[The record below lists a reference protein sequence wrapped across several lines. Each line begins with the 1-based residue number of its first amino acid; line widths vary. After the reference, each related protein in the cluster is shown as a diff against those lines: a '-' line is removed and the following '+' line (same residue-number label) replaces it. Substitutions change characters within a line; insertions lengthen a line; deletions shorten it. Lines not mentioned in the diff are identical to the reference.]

1 MLAICAGATG
11 LYAGVCIVRG
21 NETFYKY
28 TVMPFI
34 QLLDP
39 ESAHK
44 LAVYIAE
51 HRLMPKSRF
60 QDTEVLVGFS
70 KMCNSNKLILEKNS
84 RK

>member
-11 LYAGVCIVRG
+11 LYGGVCIVRG
-21 NETFYKY
+21 DETFYKS

-39 ESAHK
+39 ESSHK

-60 QDTEVLVGFS
+60 QDPDVLVWFS
-70 KMCNSNKLILEKNS
+70 KPHN
-84 RK
+84 

>member
-11 LYAGVCIVRG
+11 LYTGVCIIRG
-21 NETFYKY
+21 DETFYKCNIL
-28 TVMPFI
+28 PFI

-44 LAVYIAE
+44 LAVFIAE

-60 QDTEVLVGFS
+60 QDTEILVWSF
-70 KMCNSNKLILEKNS
+70 KTHNSNIII
-84 RK
+84 

>member
-1 MLAICAGATG
+1 MKSMLAICAGATG
-11 LYAGVCIVRG
+11 LYTGVCIVRG
-21 NETFYKY
+21 DETFYKS

-60 QDTEVLVGFS
+60 QDPDVLVWFS
-70 KMCNSNKLILEKNS
+70 KPHNKN
-84 RK
+84 